1 MKTWKNIFLI
11 FFSKDNSFSRCVQET
26 PRYKRSEKILSEEG
40 TVLHLSSVVYFAID
54 VETILKKFQTVC
66 PLLHILYTEMQN
78 LLWTSMGKFIR
89 SKNLYN
95 LQNGNKTK
103 VFAAEILLIDVN
115 DKKNSNTRNLLTQA
129 QKQKACWLCQMY
141 LICVKTKRDFD

>member
-1 MKTWKNIFLI
+1 M
-11 FFSKDNSFSRCVQET
+11 
-26 PRYKRSEKILSEEG
+26 
-40 TVLHLSSVVYFAID
+40 
-54 VETILKKFQTVC
+54 C
-66 PLLHILYTEMQN
+66 PLLYILYTEMQN
-78 LLWTSMGKFIR
+78 LMWTSMSKFIR

-103 VFAAEILLIDVN
+103 VSADEILLIDDN
-115 DKKNSNTRNLLTQA
+115 DKKYSNTRNLLTQA

>member
-11 FFSKDNSFSRCVQET
+11 FFPKTTTFRDVKET
-26 PRYKRSEKILSEEG
+26 PRYERSEKILSEEG

-54 VETILKKFQTVC
+54 VEMILKKFQTVC

-78 LLWTSMGKFIR
+78 LLWTSMSKFIR